1 MTCLFYGM
9 VACNSRMGLLG
20 EGCDS
25 SVMFPEKESVTND
38 FKMQDIAFPIGNSN
52 V

>member
-9 VACNSRMGLLG
+9 VTCDSRMGLLG
-20 EGCDS
+20 ECCDS
-25 SVMFPEKESVTND
+25 SVMFPEK
-38 FKMQDIAFPIGNSN
+38 QDIAFPVGSSN